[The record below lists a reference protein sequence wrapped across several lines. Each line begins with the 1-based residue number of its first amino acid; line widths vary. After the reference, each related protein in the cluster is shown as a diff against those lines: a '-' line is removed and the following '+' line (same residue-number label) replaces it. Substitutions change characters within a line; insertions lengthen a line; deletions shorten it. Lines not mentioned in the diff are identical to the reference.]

1 MQDVRWEQRFDN
13 YQRAL
18 DQLNEAADIAKQ
30 RAFSDLEKQGLIQGF
45 EYTYE
50 LAWKTLKDFLEYRGQ
65 TEILGSKDAFRKAF
79 SLGVLEEGEVW
90 MDMIK
95 SRNRTAHTYNK
106 QDEYKFRGFNRWRQ
120 YSIISCHRNVRRDC
134 EIW

>member
-1 MQDVRWEQRFDN
+1 M
-13 YQRAL
+13 L

-106 QDEYKFRGFNRWRQ
+106 QTAEEIVTAILDDYAIAFNELEKFLAGQ
-120 YSIISCHRNVRRDC
+120 
-134 EIW
+134 